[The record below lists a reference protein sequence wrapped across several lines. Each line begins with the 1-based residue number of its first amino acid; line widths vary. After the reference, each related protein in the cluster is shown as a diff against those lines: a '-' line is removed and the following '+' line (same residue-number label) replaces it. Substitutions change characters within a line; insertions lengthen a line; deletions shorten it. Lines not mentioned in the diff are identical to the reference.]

1 VIKMDEVSKTLKR
14 FTDDFFIFA
23 IRRMTSVKRYNTTAF
38 IREQNIAEHHG
49 NVTFMA
55 MVISDYFNQVGIKNN
70 TERVMRLAI
79 MHDLAEVVSSDL
91 PHHAKYDYGKI
102 SEELRKSLTELE
114 KYSMIEILERLKN
127 KELEKKYYQQ
137 FDEEKDKKT
146 LESKIVKLAD
156 YLDVVAYG
164 SIEYSLGNK
173 QMGIE
178 LKNAKK
184 KFGILLNDVLS
195 NYKS

>member
-1 VIKMDEVSKTLKR
+1 MNKEITKTIDH

-70 TERVMRLAI
+70 TERVMRMAI

-114 KYSMIEILERLKN
+114 KYSMIEILEHLKN
-127 KELEKKYYQQ
+127 KDLEKKYYQQ
-137 FDEEKDKKT
+137 FDEEKDKMT

-156 YLDVVAYG
+156 FLDVVAYG

-173 QMGIE
+173 QMGAE

-184 KFGILLNDVLS
+184 KFGILLNDILNNS
-195 NYKS
+195 YKSK

>member
-1 VIKMDEVSKTLKR
+1 MRKEIAKTLDH
-14 FTDDFFIFA
+14 FTDDFFVFA

-55 MVISDYFNQVGIKNN
+55 MIISDYFNQIGIKND
-70 TERVMRLAI
+70 TEKVMRLAI

-102 SEELRKSLTELE
+102 SEELRKALTELE

-137 FDEEKDKKT
+137 FAEEKDKKT

-156 YLDVVAYG
+156 YLDVVVYG

-173 QMGIE
+173 QLGIE
-178 LKNAKK
+178 SRNARK
-184 KFGILLNDVLS
+184 KFNALLNDVL
-195 NYKS
+195 NMAMVK